1 MYGSNNQILN
11 EAATFLQY
19 RIQLDQL
26 NAVKIWQKTSLEFF
40 SWPGNEASFEQAVVL
55 LM

>member
-1 MYGSNNQILN
+1 MYVSNNQILN

-19 RIQLDQL
+19 RIKLDQL
-26 NAVKIWQKTSLEFF
+26 NAVKIWQKTSLVFF
-40 SWPGNEASFEQAVVL
+40 SCLGSEALFEQAVVL